1 MGIDL
6 FQISQM
12 HDIYFTLQMWYL
24 LSPEL
29 ASASSRR
36 RQRGRRKTGRQVKG
50 TRKGKL
56 VKAEA

>member
-1 MGIDL
+1 MGTDL

-29 ASASSRR
+29 ATAGSKR
-36 RQRGRRKTGRQVKG
+36 RQRGRRKTGRRVKG
-50 TRKGKL
+50 ERKGKL
-56 VKAEA
+56 IKAAV